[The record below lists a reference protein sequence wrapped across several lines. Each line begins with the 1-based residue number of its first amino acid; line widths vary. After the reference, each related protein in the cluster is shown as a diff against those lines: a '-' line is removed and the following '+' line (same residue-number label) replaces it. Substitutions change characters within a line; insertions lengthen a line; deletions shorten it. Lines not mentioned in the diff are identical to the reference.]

1 MKQTFLIL
9 IGLLKMKRLLTTKI
23 FRLLLGLIMT
33 SAFVGCEKHDILDI
47 RTTYCTVLI
56 NGEEYKDA
64 PTLREQLGR
73 HGYPNSTKER
83 IFIYRNQ
90 ENIAYLQFLLT
101 DNNDKKCYYL
111 FGGIPFPEGETFPL
125 LNKEYSLRY
134 HPEFDMTSIPV
145 DRITKDY
152 IQSFDNQDGIMFIK
166 KHYKLS
172 NEFANSLCPL
182 SGTIIFTEYNPKNK
196 KYKGTWHMKSIDK
209 DGDENYEIVGE
220 FNSCIYR
227 NLY

>member
-1 MKQTFLIL
+1 MKLI
-9 IGLLKMKRLLTTKI
+9 
-23 FRLLLGLIMT
+23 RLLLGVIII
-33 SAFVGCEKHDILDI
+33 SALAGCEKHDIMDA
-47 RTTYCTVLI
+47 RTTYCKVLI

-152 IQSFDNQDGIMFIK
+152 IESFDNQDGIMFIK